1 MKNTISNA
9 ATNLQAARNRS
20 YFDQQPPQTSAYN
33 ASAAYGSDQP
43 YKYSRTLA
51 LEDEQPSWEKSIKK
65 GAKQVERAIKKTFDE
80 PSRAWSQVQAELHQ
94 ARAELNQQRAALG
107 PLQAERDHFSRLA
120 KSFEQELDAC
130 QNDLVR
136 EKERIAQMERSTN
149 QLQLAMESREWFL
162 GQQVNDDEV
171 IADFDNLLNDIRT
184 WSTSFGGDGASSFKQ
199 DTFSDYQKVVPMC
212 RELHH
217 LEIVATDKKKR
228 RLFVRGWTAYIICT
242 KLWRNIDMEFGDGL
256 GEDVWLDKEL
266 ADSFSYLEN
275 ELCSAGEHSIVGCMR
290 LVLIGQIVTQYPLNL
305 STTGEHSLPSFWVKR
320 QRLRARSQ
328 RRKYAQ
334 LSRKLYL
341 RYWTL

>member
-1 MKNTISNA
+1 MYYSQASTPRNDHGGNIKNTISKA
-9 ATNLQAARNRS
+9 ATDLQAARNRS

-43 YKYSRTLA
+43 YKYSRTLT

-199 DTFSDYQKVVPMC
+199 DAFSDYQKVVPMC

-228 RLFVRGWTAYIICT
+228 RLFVRGWTAYIMCT

-266 ADSFSYLEN
+266 ADSFSHLEN
-275 ELCSAGEHSIVGCMR
+275 ELCSAGEHSIFGCMR
-290 LVLIGQIVTQYPLNL
+290 LVLT
-305 STTGEHSLPSFWVKR
+305 E
-320 QRLRARSQ
+320 
-328 RRKYAQ
+328 
-334 LSRKLYL
+334 
-341 RYWTL
+341 